1 MQTPPVGGAARP
13 LACRGRDNRS
23 CRRRQTRT
31 MQLWESALM
40 NKLPGWAKAI
50 LAIVVFAILYGAAQ
64 LLLFLDKTSS
74 GKAGLD

>member
-1 MQTPPVGGAARP
+1 
-13 LACRGRDNRS
+13 
-23 CRRRQTRT
+23 